1 MYLYDYDGDDIVI
14 SFVSI
19 TYADWNTLE
28 EINKILHNSDFQEN
42 VFISLDDLET
52 YPRIKE
58 YLKET
63 RIKALEEKAIQY
75 VIIRIN

>member
-1 MYLYDYDGDDIVI
+1 MYLYDYDGDEIVI
-14 SFVSI
+14 NFVSI
-19 TYADWNTLE
+19 TYADWSTLE

-75 VIIRIN
+75 VIVRIN